1 MFNFMR
7 KAGVKMT
14 FGSALK
20 AAQYNDEITQR
31 QIGRFVFEEIHRLT
45 STGAS
50 MDDWRATAAMAMA
63 GRQHANS
70 MGNNSESN
78 PFYAKHALLESA
90 CHAVLLGDD
99 GLKKYVLGEL
109 FSWFREIGLE

>member
-20 AAQYNDEITQR
+20 AARDNDEITQR
-31 QIGRFVFEEIHRLT
+31 QIARFVLDEIHRLT
-45 STGAS
+45 TEGAS
-50 MDDWRATAAMAMA
+50 MDDWRATAATAMS
-63 GRQHANS
+63 GRHHASS
-70 MGNNSESN
+70 MGINSESN
-78 PFYAKHALLESA
+78 PFYAKYALLESA

-99 GLKKYVLGEL
+99 GLKKHVLGEL
-109 FSWFREIGLE
+109 FSWFRAIGLE